1 MLAMTAM
8 KFAAPHQLL
17 FDKPVE
23 KNYCQPESVSKT
35 NPSKPCRVVELD
47 LGRARKRFRP
57 CQYETCRSAG
67 SCDGMYGSFQRLPL
81 SFTRILSHQLQQ
93 LAQGS
98 A

>member
-35 NPSKPCRVVELD
+35 NPLKPCRVVELD
-47 LGRARKRFRP
+47 LGGEPANVFDPANMKLAVQPEVATECAEAFSA
-57 CQYETCRSAG
+57 CR
-67 SCDGMYGSFQRLPL
+67 
-81 SFTRILSHQLQQ
+81 
-93 LAQGS
+93 
-98 A
+98 

>member
-1 MLAMTAM
+1 MATSLLAFAPTKASEEMLAMTAM

-47 LGRARKRFRP
+47 LGASPQTFS
-57 CQYETCRSAG
+57 T
-67 SCDGMYGSFQRLPL
+67 LP
-81 SFTRILSHQLQQ
+81 I
-93 LAQGS
+93 
-98 A
+98 